1 MLSNNLPLK
10 VHNLSSIWILTYQT
24 PSRYNWMLQYYLRA
38 EGLSLAWVG
47 TARFIFSHNY
57 TDEDFAEVT
66 RRFLAAAANM
76 RADGW
81 WDAPAE
87 LSNGSIK
94 KQVSKEMITSRL
106 FPGGA

>member
-1 MLSNNLPLK
+1 M
-10 VHNLSSIWILTYQT
+10 HNLSSIWILTYQT

-57 TDEDFAEVT
+57 TDADFAEVT
-66 RRFLAAAANM
+66 RRFLAAASRM

-81 WDAPAE
+81 WEVPEA
-87 LSNGSIK
+87 LTNGEIK
-94 KQVSKEMITSRL
+94 KQVSREMITSRL
-106 FPGGA
+106 FPGRA